1 MATRLE
7 ELEER
12 LAALEGEAGNGAYGE
27 EAYAPYGEEAYAPH
41 GEEAYAPHGEEA
53 APYEEA
59 TAGALEEA
67 FEGMSE
73 EEIGA
78 FSDTMEA
85 LETGQLRLE
94 DLTPEEMG
102 WFGRLFKKVARV
114 FRRVGRVVKPIWRI
128 AKPVLS
134 TRFPWMRNLPF
145 EEEMAAR
152 RMFTMRP
159 VTPRCPPSYRTVPVT
174 GWRCVRSSPLPWLRQ
189 PVRGTVR
196 PPMRA
201 TQPPVRR

>member
-12 LAALEGEAGNGAYGE
+12 LAALEGEGGYGAYGE
-27 EAYAPYGEEAYAPH
+27 EAYAPYEEAGYGAYGEEAYAP
-41 GEEAYAPHGEEA
+41 
-53 APYEEA
+53 YEEEM
-59 TAGALEEA
+59 AGALEEA

-78 FSDTMEA
+78 FSDTMDA

-102 WFGRLFKKVARV
+102 RFSRFFRKVARV
-114 FRRVGRVVKPIWRI
+114 FKRVVRVVRPIWRI

>member
-12 LAALEGEAGNGAYGE
+12 LAALEGEGGYGAYGE
-27 EAYAPYGEEAYAPH
+27 EAYAPSEEAGYGAYGEEAYAPS
-41 GEEAYAPHGEEA
+41 EEEM
-53 APYEEA
+53 
-59 TAGALEEA
+59 AGALEEA

-78 FSDTMEA
+78 FSDTMDA

-102 WFGRLFKKVARV
+102 RFSRFLRKVAGVFKRV
-114 FRRVGRVVKPIWRI
+114 RRVVKPIWRV

-134 TRFPWMRNLPF
+134 RRFPWMRYLPF
-145 EEEMAAR
+145 EEEMAAPSS
-152 RMFTMRP
+152 RMRQ
-159 VTPRCPPSYRTVPVT
+159 RCPPGYRTVPVQ
-174 GWRCVRSSPLPWLRQ
+174 WRCRPSYMPSYRSPM
-189 PVRGTVR
+189 R
-196 PPMRA
+196 PSWRA

>member
-12 LAALEGEAGNGAYGE
+12 LAALEGEGGYGAYGE
-27 EAYAPYGEEAYAPH
+27 EAYAPYEEAGYGAYGEEAYAP
-41 GEEAYAPHGEEA
+41 
-53 APYEEA
+53 YEEEM
-59 TAGALEEA
+59 AGPLEEA

-78 FSDTMEA
+78 FSDTLEA

-102 WFGRLFKKVARV
+102 RFSRFFRKVARV
-114 FRRVGRVVKPIWRI
+114 VRRVVRPIWRV

-134 TRFPWMRNLPF
+134 RRFPWMRYLPF

-152 RMFTMRP
+152 RIPMRQ
-159 VTPRCPPSYRTVPVT
+159 RCPPGYRTVPVT
-174 GWRCVRSSPLPWLRQ
+174 QCRPSYMPSYRS
-189 PVRGTVR
+189 
-196 PPMRA
+196 PMRPSWRA
-201 TQPPVRR
+201 KQPPVRR

>member
-12 LAALEGEAGNGAYGE
+12 LAALEGEGGYGAYGEEAYAPSEEAGYGAYGE
-27 EAYAPYGEEAYAPH
+27 EAYAPYEEEAS
-41 GEEAYAPHGEEA
+41 
-53 APYEEA
+53 PYEEEM
-59 TAGALEEA
+59 AGPLEEA

-78 FSDTMEA
+78 FSDTLEA

-102 WFGRLFKKVARV
+102 WFSRLFKKVAKV
-114 FRRVGRVVKPIWRI
+114 VKRVGRVVKPIWRV

-134 TRFPWMRNLPF
+134 TRFPWMRHLPF
-145 EEEMAAR
+145 EEEMAAPSMPIRGSPVR
-152 RMFTMRP
+152 RMMRG
-159 VTPRCPPSYRTVPVT
+159 RCPPGYHTVPVT
-174 GWRCVRSSPLPWLRQ
+174 EWKCMPSYRPP
-189 PVRGTVR
+189 R
-196 PPMRA
+196 PPMRPPFVLPVR
-201 TQPPVRR
+201 PPVRR